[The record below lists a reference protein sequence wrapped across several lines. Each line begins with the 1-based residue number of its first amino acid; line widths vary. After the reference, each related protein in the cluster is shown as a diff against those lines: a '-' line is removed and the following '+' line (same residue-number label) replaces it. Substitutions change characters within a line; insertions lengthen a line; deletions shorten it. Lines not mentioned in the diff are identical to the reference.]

1 MEDLIAH
8 EKRPPSNASLSPP
21 PVPHHMAQAAQY
33 SSSSS
38 SEDEDLV
45 DETSSTAWVGAGAG
59 GFDESMELQDRGSSE
74 DEGYTVRVSGQKLGL
89 RRGLGKG

>member
-38 SEDEDLV
+38 EDEDLV
-45 DETSSTAWVGAGAG
+45 NETSSTAWVGAGAG
-59 GFDESMELQDRGSSE
+59 GFDEGMDLQDRGSSE